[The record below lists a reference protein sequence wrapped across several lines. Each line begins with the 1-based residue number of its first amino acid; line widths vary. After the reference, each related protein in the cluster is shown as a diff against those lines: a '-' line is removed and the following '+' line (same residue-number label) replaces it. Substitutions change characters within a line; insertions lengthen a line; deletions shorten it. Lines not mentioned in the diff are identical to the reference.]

1 MGHLL
6 DEHDK
11 CRIRSEENT
20 GEIVKQRR
28 TLGASAGRLSLFQ
41 LFNGQ
46 ANVEVEYQAV
56 LPCSV
61 H

>member
-11 CRIRSEENT
+11 CRIRSEQNT
-20 GEIVKQRR
+20 GKIMKQRR

-41 LFNGQ
+41 LFDDQKNG
-46 ANVEVEYQAV
+46 EGEYQAV
-56 LPCSV
+56 
-61 H
+61 